1 MAIVEFPFFLVESW
15 NLQWA
20 GVVVKALVGCARE
33 SGVLKM
39 DLPRGEEEK

>member
-1 MAIVEFPFFLVESW
+1 MAIVSFPFFLVESW

-20 GVVVKALVGCARE
+20 GVVVKLLVGWE
-33 SGVLKM
+33 WVGGVLKM